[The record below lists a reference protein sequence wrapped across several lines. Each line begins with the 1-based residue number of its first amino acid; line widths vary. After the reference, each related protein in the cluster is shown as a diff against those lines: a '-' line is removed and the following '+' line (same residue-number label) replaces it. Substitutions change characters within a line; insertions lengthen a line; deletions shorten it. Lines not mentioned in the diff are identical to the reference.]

1 MDVDED
7 AEVELEDIATAT
19 FGNNKGSD
27 FAPQLYRTKPPHQ
40 ELPVIRK
47 NKQKLRFKIT

>member
-7 AEVELEDIATAT
+7 IATAV

-27 FAPQLYRTKPPHQ
+27 FAPQPNRTKPPHQ
-40 ELPVIRK
+40 ELPVVGK
-47 NKQKLRFKIT
+47 NK